1 MIEIDGRLDDE
12 IAFAKGFMAELENP
26 RFMSDEEYDSRPV
39 AALWSGAGQW
49 CSCNSVNDNLFCLI
63 ARVN

>member
-39 AALWSGAGQW
+39 AAL
-49 CSCNSVNDNLFCLI
+49 
-63 ARVN
+63 